1 MPAFMARPPSLP
13 CSSPTSRHVPLTAL
27 APCDGRLPT
36 LMKED
41 SGTIETAGVERAVS
55 LAAILPH
62 QESRELARDPS
73 GPPRG
78 PWSTRG
84 GAMVPRRGACSS
96 SSRLFPEPS
105 SARDALTPTILAQQ

>member
-1 MPAFMARPPSLP
+1 MTNPASQPASTPPKTMIGNMPAFMARPPSLP

-41 SGTIETAGVERAVS
+41 SGTIETAGAERAVS
-55 LAAILPH
+55 LAAIFPH

-73 GPPRG
+73 GRLVDLG
-78 PWSTRG
+78 RREAVRWSHG
-84 GAMVPRRGACSS
+84 EAH
-96 SSRLFPEPS
+96 
-105 SARDALTPTILAQQ
+105 